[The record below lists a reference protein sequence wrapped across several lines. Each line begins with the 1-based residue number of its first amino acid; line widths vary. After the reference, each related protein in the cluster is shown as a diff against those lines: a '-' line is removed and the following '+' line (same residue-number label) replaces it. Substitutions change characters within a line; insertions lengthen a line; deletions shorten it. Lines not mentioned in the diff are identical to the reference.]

1 MEKKARAATET
12 SVFLGIAGAIA
23 VAVNIL
29 SFTTHARVDTT
40 KNERFTLSKGS
51 GRLVSNLKKPITV
64 KAYVTVGLAKLDA
77 FTRDLDDLMKEYE
90 RQGGGKF
97 KYEKIIAKTD
107 EQKNEAKE
115 YGLKEAAFGEGSET
129 GEDQASIAQGYM
141 GLVFLYGDEKDNIPM
156 LQPENVQGME
166 FWISNKIREIRDKA
180 DDNHRKVGILG
191 GHDEIKL
198 ADANLVA
205 SEGGGRGGPS
215 MRSVM
220 EQAFPFYKFEDVDLK
235 NGEAE
240 VDEAIDALVI
250 TQPGKDFTDKEL
262 RRIDQYVMKGNKGLV
277 VFASAVNMKPSDA
290 KMTATLSTHGLEKL
304 LGGYGVDMKK
314 DAVLDWARSVRVP
327 VPTQAGGTLSI
338 RAPAIIQAQAGG
350 GLDKEHTM
358 LDQSFIGFFRI
369 EELSFPFPSSLV
381 VEKGK
386 QPTAQIDVV
395 ARSTPAAWLETGE
408 SFDLGLK
415 PDWKP
420 KPPLDQRNIAISVQG
435 KLKSAFGGGNAEGV
449 EIAPEAKQD
458 SRVLVVSSAQFLANP
473 FARAGNG
480 QALEGQMA
488 MMMPAIGGDRGLQM
502 IAGPYAQKYLTAT
515 ILAFKNTLD
524 WLTGDSD
531 LVATSAKLLGDP
543 NLTYSDVSKPK
554 LEASDD
560 EATIKA
566 KDEAYRNQRK
576 GVQRNVQLT
585 LILLSPLA
593 FAGFGLLRW
602 QSRERKRS
610 QKFLLSFPYLVFLF
624 REKRLERGRLVRPT
638 DRGGHRG
645 LFLFCPPLGSFDRR
659 RVFVLPAA
667 LRCADLV
674 PCTRFVLEAPD
685 GTVDRTQDLRRIGH
699 SRRARR
705 RRVHEPTEAE
715 GRGEAVLARRCFGEP
730 PRDQARGRGCRQA
743 HEDHPAERRQDRHRP
758 REEGRQVGADE
769 AGRVR
774 GEPGKRQ
781 VACR

>member
-758 REEGRQVGADE
+758 REEGRQVDADE

-774 GEPGKRQ
+774 REPGERQ

>member
-23 VAVNIL
+23 VAVNVL
-29 SFTTHARVDTT
+29 SFSTHARIDAT

-51 GRLVSNLKKPITV
+51 GRLVANLKKPITV

-198 ADANLVA
+198 GDANLVA

-220 EQAFPFYKFEDVDLK
+220 EQAFPFYKFEDVDVK
-235 NGEAE
+235 GGESE
-240 VDEAIDALVI
+240 IDESIDALVL
-250 TQPGKDFTDKEL
+250 TQPGKDYTEKEL
-262 RRIDQYVMKGNKGLV
+262 RRIDQFVMKGNKGLV

-290 KMTATLSTHGLEKL
+290 KMAASLSTHGLEKL
-304 LGGYGVDMKK
+304 LIGYGVDMKK
-314 DAVLDWARSVRVP
+314 DAVLDWSRSVRVP

-338 RAPAIIQAQAGG
+338 RAPGIIQAQAGG

-358 LDQSFIGFFRI
+358 LDNSFIGFFRI
-369 EELSFPFPSSLV
+369 DELSFPFPSSLV
-381 VEKGK
+381 IDKSK

-395 ARSTPAAWLETGE
+395 ARSTPAAWVETGE
-408 SFDLGLK
+408 SFELGLK

-420 KPPLDQRNIAISVQG
+420 KAPLDQRNIAISVQG
-435 KLKSAFGGGNAEGV
+435 KLKSAFGGGSAEGI

-458 SRVLVVSSAQFLANP
+458 SRVLVVSSSQFLANP

-480 QALEGQMA
+480 QAMEGQMA

-531 LVATSAKLLGDP
+531 LVATSAKLLGDT

-554 LEASDD
+554 LDANDD
-560 EATIKA
+560 EASIKA

-576 GVQRNVQLT
+576 TVQRNIQLT
-585 LILLSPLA
+585 LILLAPLA

-602 QSRERKRS
+602 QTRERKRT
-610 QKFLLSFPYLVFLF
+610 QKFLLAPVHRRSWCDERF
-624 REKRLERGRLVRPT
+624 REAAEVPVTLAAGPAASR
-638 DRGGHRG
+638 
-645 LFLFCPPLGSFDRR
+645 FFCCRALDLSPRR
-659 RVFVLPAA
+659 RDAP
-667 LRCADLV
+667 
-674 PCTRFVLEAPD
+674 TIRFRIR
-685 GTVDRTQDLRRIGH
+685 GT
-699 SRRARR
+699 
-705 RRVHEPTEAE
+705 
-715 GRGEAVLARRCFGEP
+715 
-730 PRDQARGRGCRQA
+730 
-743 HEDHPAERRQDRHRP
+743 
-758 REEGRQVGADE
+758 
-769 AGRVR
+769 
-774 GEPGKRQ
+774 
-781 VACR
+781 

>member
-180 DDNHRKVGILG
+180 DDNPRKVGILG

-304 LGGYGVDMKK
+304 LDGYGVDMKK

-338 RAPAIIQAQAGG
+338 RAPGIIQAQAGG

-381 VEKGK
+381 VDKAK
-386 QPTAQIDVV
+386 QPSAQIDVV
-395 ARSTPAAWLETGE
+395 ARSTPAAWVETGE

-420 KPPLDQRNIAISVQG
+420 KAPLDQRNIAISVQG

-560 EATIKA
+560 EAAIKA

-610 QKFLLSFPYLVFLF
+610 QKFLLSFGYLVLSLPREAFGERPPGSSHRPWRPPRPLSFLSSS
-624 REKRLERGRLVRPT
+624 RLLRPSARVRS
-638 DRGGHRG
+638 HRG
-645 LFLFCPPLGSFDRR
+645 SP
-659 RVFVLPAA
+659 
-667 LRCADLV
+667 
-674 PCTRFVLEAPD
+674 
-685 GTVDRTQDLRRIGH
+685 LRRPRSMHPI
-699 SRRARR
+699 R
-705 RRVHEPTEAE
+705 T
-715 GRGEAVLARRCFGEP
+715 RGT
-730 PRDQARGRGCRQA
+730 
-743 HEDHPAERRQDRHRP
+743 
-758 REEGRQVGADE
+758 
-769 AGRVR
+769 
-774 GEPGKRQ
+774 
-781 VACR
+781 